1 MKTRKPKKRRIL
13 EADADG
19 YVDDWPRYD
28 AKYHPRWAFKFALN
42 GDTNAEMAAAFGVG
56 ERCFEEWMQ
65 KHAELKEQVQQG
77 RHFTKAEVSH
87 AVYRAAKGYSHPAVK
102 IMSHMGDVIVEPY
115 IERYPPNMAAAEMF
129 LNNRDPKKW
138 KKKSSTEVSGPDG
151 EGIEVELIRRVIVR
165 PKD

>member
-1 MKTRKPKKRRIL
+1 MKSRKPKKRRIL

-42 GDTNAEMAAAFGVG
+42 GDTNAEMAAAFGVK
-56 ERCFEEWMQ
+56 ERTFEDWMQ
-65 KHAELKEQVQQG
+65 KHPELKEQVWEG
-77 RHFTKAEVSH
+77 RHFTKADVAHS
-87 AVYRAAKGYSHPAVK
+87 VYKSAKGFKQREVK
-102 IMSHMGDVIVEPY
+102 IGFYEGSAVVEPY
-115 IERYPPNMAAAEMF
+115 DHYYPPNMSAAEMF
-129 LNNRDPKKW
+129 LTNRDSKKW

-165 PKD
+165 PKE